1 MARSKVFPLEK
12 VLEKELDLF
21 LSMAEG
27 WGDLEVSRNTQID
40 WENILL
46 MCGFALQSVLASLRH
61 NTVLQL
67 QQIIKGLS
75 ENGIA
80 SLTKTGR
87 KQELIDRISTVVHD
101 IQRDG
106 RLDKW
111 QKARNILTNRN
122 RPE

>member
-1 MARSKVFPLEK
+1 M
-12 VLEKELDLF
+12 
-21 LSMAEG
+21 
-27 WGDLEVSRNTQID
+27 T
-40 WENILL
+40 
-46 MCGFALQSVLASLRH
+46 CGHPLQSVLANLRH

-87 KQELIDRISTVVHD
+87 KQELIDRIMAVVQD

-111 QKARNILTNRN
+111 QKARNILTSRN

>member
-1 MARSKVFPLEK
+1 MEK
-12 VLEKELDLF
+12 AFEKELDLF

-27 WGDLEVSRNTQID
+27 WGDLEVSRNTQD
-40 WENILL
+40 DQENLILMYGL
-46 MCGFALQSVLASLRH
+46 ALQSVLANLRH

-75 ENGIA
+75 ENGVA

-87 KQELIDRISTVVHD
+87 KQELIDKIVAVIQD

-111 QKARNILTNRN
+111 QKARNILTSRN

>member
-1 MARSKVFPLEK
+1 
-12 VLEKELDLF
+12 
-21 LSMAEG
+21 
-27 WGDLEVSRNTQID
+27 
-40 WENILL
+40 
-46 MCGFALQSVLASLRH
+46 MCGLALQSVLANLRH

-75 ENGIA
+75 ENGVA

-87 KQELIDRISTVVHD
+87 KQELIDKIVAVVQD

-111 QKARNILTNRN
+111 QKARNILTSRN